1 MGRHMVTQIQ
11 TREVEPGITV
21 VDVSGQL
28 HAGNILLSVESTL
41 KKLIDG
47 GVRKLVLNFSDLKLI
62 DSSGIGVLVVCSAQI
77 RQLGGMLRVA
87 VPPGSVAHVLA
98 LVNIG
103 QVVPIDPDLESA
115 CSNFPDSAA
124 GA

>member
-1 MGRHMVTQIQ
+1 MVTQIQ
-11 TREVEPGITV
+11 TRQLEPGITV

-28 HAGNILLSVESTL
+28 HAGNTLLSVESTL
-41 KKLIDG
+41 KKLIEG
-47 GVRKLVLNFSDLKLI
+47 GVKKLVLNFSELKLI

-87 VPPGSVAHVLA
+87 VPPGAVAHVLE

-103 QVVPIDPDLESA
+103 QVVPIDSDLESA
-115 CSNFPDSAA
+115 CSRFPESAA

>member
-1 MGRHMVTQIQ
+1 M
-11 TREVEPGITV
+11 
-21 VDVSGQL
+21 
-28 HAGNILLSVESTL
+28 
-41 KKLIDG
+41 
-47 GVRKLVLNFSDLKLI
+47 LNFSDLKLI

-77 RQLGGMLRVA
+77 RQLGGMMRVA

-115 CSNFPDSAA
+115 CSNFPDSGGWGFISYCCQPHAMRLSAEPASQLGTTSLRQLAPKPDAA
-124 GA
+124 RR

>member
-1 MGRHMVTQIQ
+1 MVTQIQ
-11 TREVEPGITV
+11 TRQVEPGITV

-28 HAGNILLSVESTL
+28 HAGNTLLSVEGTL
-41 KKLIDG
+41 KKLIDS
-47 GVRKLVLNFSDLKLI
+47 GVRKLVLNFSELKLI

-77 RQLGGMLRVA
+77 SQLGGMLRVA
-87 VPPGSVAHVLA
+87 CPAGAVAHVLA

-103 QVVPIDPDLESA
+103 QVVPIDPDLETA
-115 CSNFPDSAA
+115 CSKFPAASA